1 MKSRNLYLAALA
13 CAAVAVPGMANAQTE
28 EVISET
34 AVQVN
39 CDPTTHYISNWRD
52 NWFIQVGAGIN
63 QPLVERG
70 VGAES
75 NLKRVAKTKMTVAY
89 NFGFGRW
96 FSPYFGFRFN
106 AIGGALHWDNPTADQ
121 PLRGWTHAKH
131 VNLNL
136 ELMWDM
142 CNSLGGVNPNRPVSV
157 IPFIGLG
164 GDYTW
169 RIKGSDGDPAAGS
182 WIGGYGEKGVKTESW
197 TLPVTAG
204 INFRFRLCKYVDF
217 FAEARAT
224 FYGDNWNNCSFGKP
238 IDANVA
244 ALGGFS
250 FNIGGRNWTSFNEC
264 DYMTQLAD
272 AMAKNAQLAD
282 ALALCN
288 DQVANLQSQLPC
300 PEPTVQ
306 KDCVNAPLMTT
317 VRFTINSSTI
327 MPTEE
332 VNVYNMAEWLKANP
346 SENVTIV
353 GYADRN
359 TGTSEYNMK
368 LSERRA
374 NAVADALVN
383 TYGISRDRLTI
394 RYDGSDVQPYSTND
408 WNRIV
413 IFTQK

>member
-75 NLKRVAKTKMTVAY
+75 NLKRVDKTKMTVAY

-142 CNSLGGVNPNRPVSV
+142 CNSRRREPQPPRKRHPLHRP
-157 IPFIGLG
+157 G
-164 GDYTW
+164 
-169 RIKGSDGDPAAGS
+169 R
-182 WIGGYGEKGVKTESW
+182 
-197 TLPVTAG
+197 
-204 INFRFRLCKYVDF
+204 RLH
-217 FAEARAT
+217 
-224 FYGDNWNNCSFGKP
+224 
-238 IDANVA
+238 
-244 ALGGFS
+244 
-250 FNIGGRNWTSFNEC
+250 
-264 DYMTQLAD
+264 LAH
-272 AMAKNAQLAD
+272 Q
-282 ALALCN
+282 
-288 DQVANLQSQLPC
+288 
-300 PEPTVQ
+300 
-306 KDCVNAPLMTT
+306 
-317 VRFTINSSTI
+317 
-327 MPTEE
+327 
-332 VNVYNMAEWLKANP
+332 
-346 SENVTIV
+346 
-353 GYADRN
+353 G
-359 TGTSEYNMK
+359 
-368 LSERRA
+368 
-374 NAVADALVN
+374 
-383 TYGISRDRLTI
+383 
-394 RYDGSDVQPYSTND
+394 
-408 WNRIV
+408 
-413 IFTQK
+413 